1 MRDRLFTII
10 DGEPVVTAPLVNLKS
25 FKKLWETDKTEDKS
39 IYKKWM
45 LYIYYMYDYRSEFFE
60 EKDKES
66 KILKEVFGKT
76 DVRIPKRLT
85 PCVND
90 YVSRNTPAE
99 QRTLQAAI
107 NSADNIA
114 DNLSKLQQNVSQLD
128 NVIEA
133 LEKQV
138 DKSLKEGDVLVCVEL
153 TKEKLKIQESQMT
166 LINKSADL
174 IPKIERNVESIINL
188 RDKVEKSMNKISD
201 SGENLESYII
211 DDFLD
216 KKDLGVYNQQL

>member
-85 PCVND
+85 PCIDD
-90 YVSRNTPAE
+90 YISRNTPAE

-211 DDFLD
+211 DDFLT
-216 KKDLGVYNQQL
+216 KKELGVYNQ

>member
-85 PCVND
+85 PCIDD
-90 YVSRNTPAE
+90 YISRNTPAE

-133 LEKQV
+133 LEKRV

-211 DDFLD
+211 DDFLT
-216 KKDLGVYNQQL
+216 KKELGVYNQ